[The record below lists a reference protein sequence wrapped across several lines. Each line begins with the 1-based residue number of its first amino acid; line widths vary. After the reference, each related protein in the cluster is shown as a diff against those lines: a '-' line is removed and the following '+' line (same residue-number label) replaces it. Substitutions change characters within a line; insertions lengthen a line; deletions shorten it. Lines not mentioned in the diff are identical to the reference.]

1 MTASRQ
7 RLSPI
12 ERLARDIAWAEW
24 IDPGNPSRTKFT
36 YWASILD
43 EDRTDY
49 VEDAKRF
56 VFLARLLGA
65 PTIAKILSEGDEK

>member
-1 MTASRQ
+1 MTAPRQ

-36 YWASILD
+36 YWVSLPPD
-43 EDRTDY
+43 DRFAY
-49 VEDAKRF
+49 VKEATRF
-56 VFLARLLGA
+56 TWLIHLLGA
-65 PTIAKILSEGDEK
+65 PTIAKILAETCS